1 MPRHYARILV
11 DIDLSKIAYDEIIV
25 ERDGFSFKVEV
36 QYERRPF
43 FCHHCYIIE
52 QNVSTYKWMHPEA
65 AKVTDHGKKPMA
77 AELVTKKD
85 IPRQHR
91 SDKGA
96 ST

>member
-25 ERDGFSFKVEV
+25 ERDGFSFK
-36 QYERRPF
+36 
-43 FCHHCYIIE
+43 
-52 QNVSTYKWMHPEA
+52 
-65 AKVTDHGKKPMA
+65 
-77 AELVTKKD
+77 LVTKKD